1 MFQFLAA
8 PNPGLRC
15 TMAPFAPGRSSRVLG
30 VLGAAALLVSTACT
44 DDRSDPG
51 PRPPEPDPLDSGAGE
66 DAPINLTYVCG
77 NRFIVSNAHGVPV
90 SVTYQVVGTEE
101 EGTADLPAAP
111 EIDPAVSEVP
121 IETRA
126 RGTVQLLL
134 DGKALLAKANEGT
147 PCNPAG
153 GAPPAFASASAESSG
168 EWTAVFPWPNVA
180 VHLALLP
187 DGRVLTLGRTGSPNV
202 WKPASGIFTAVPS
215 PAWLFCSGHALLS
228 DGRVFLAGGHISDTH
243 GLPNTTTFSATA
255 GWARSAPMAQGRW
268 YPTTTVM
275 SDGDVVIIAGKD
287 QAAANVLI
295 PEIWSN
301 GSVRRLTTAS
311 QAFPYYPRAV
321 LAPNGKLLI
330 VGPVVWTKYLSTA
343 GTGSWTAGPKHLG
356 GARNY
361 GSAVMYD
368 DGKVMVAGGAY
379 TTNTAEILNL
389 NVAKPAWSWTGS
401 MNFARRHL
409 NLTVLPTGEVLAT
422 GGVAGTAFND
432 LTKGVRAAE
441 IWNPVTGQWTTLAS
455 SAVTRGYHASSL
467 LLPDGRVLHA
477 GSGDGAGAPA
487 ERNAQIFSPP
497 YLFRGPRPTITRAP
511 TEAHYDTQFRITTDD
526 AAAITRVSLIRLGAP
541 THSFDQNQ
549 RFQWLTFTADA
560 TGLTVTAP
568 KSSNRAPPG
577 HYLVFILNDANVPS
591 VGKIVRIF

>member
-1 MFQFLAA
+1 MA
-8 PNPGLRC
+8 PYAPGLPTRL
-15 TMAPFAPGRSSRVLG
+15 FG
-30 VLGAAALLVSTACT
+30 VLGAAVLLLTVACT
-44 DDRSDPG
+44 DDRSDSG
-51 PRPPEPDPLDSGAGE
+51 PRSAEPDPLDSGAGE

-77 NRFIVSNAHGVPV
+77 NRFILSNAHGVPV
-90 SVTYQVVGTEE
+90 SVTYRVVGTGE

-111 EIDPAVSEVP
+111 EIDPAVSETL
-121 IETRA
+121 IETHA
-126 RGTVQLLL
+126 RGTVQLFL
-134 DGKALLAKANEGT
+134 DGKALLARANEGAL
-147 PCNPAG
+147 CNPAG
-153 GAPPAFASASAESSG
+153 GAPPTFATASAQTSG

-187 DGRVLTLGRTGSPNV
+187 DGRVLSLGRTGQPNV
-202 WKPASGIFTAVPS
+202 WNPGSGTFTAVPS
-215 PAWLFCSGHALLS
+215 PAWLFCAGNALLS
-228 DGRVFLAGGHISDTH
+228 DGRVIFAGGHISDTH
-243 GLPNTTTFSATA
+243 GLPNTTTFSATG
-255 GWARSAPMAQGRW
+255 GWASSTPMAQGRW

-275 SDGDVVIIAGKD
+275 GNGDVVIIAGKD

-295 PEIWSN
+295 PEVWSN
-301 GSVRRLTTAS
+301 GSIRRLTTAS

-330 VGPVVWTKYLSTA
+330 VGPVVWTKYLSTD
-343 GTGSWTAGPKHLG
+343 GTGSWTGGPKHLG

-368 DGKVMVAGGAY
+368 DGRVLVAGGAY

-389 NVAKPAWSWTGS
+389 NAAKPAWSWTGNL
-401 MNFARRHL
+401 NFARRHL

-432 LTKGVRAAE
+432 LTKGVHAAE
-441 IWNPVTGQWTTLAS
+441 IWNPTTNQWTVMAS
-455 SAVTRGYHASSL
+455 SAITRGYHANSL

-477 GSGDGAGAPA
+477 GSGDGAGAPP
-487 ERNAQIFSPP
+487 ERNAEIFSPP
-497 YLFRGPRPTITRAP
+497 YLFRGARPTITTVPSETHYRA
-511 TEAHYDTQFRITTDD
+511 QFRITTGD
-526 AAAITRVSLIRLGAP
+526 AAAVTHVSLIRLGAP

-560 TGLTVTAP
+560 TGLTVNAP
-568 KSSNRAPPG
+568 MDSNRAPPG

-591 VGKIVRIF
+591 VGKIIRIF